1 MSEDTRD
8 EKLSDL
14 FDLTI
19 QALIDRIKD
28 GTAKPADLAVAR
40 GILADNKMS
49 DNPKRRGSLLPD
61 LYNELPFT
69 NDPNKKGEL
78 HA

>member
-1 MSEDTRD
+1 MSQDDRD

-19 QALIDRIKD
+19 QALIDRIKA
-28 GTAKPADLAVAR
+28 GEAKPADLAVAR

-69 NDPNKKGEL
+69 TPANKEL
-78 HA
+78 N